1 MLACEDGGQLR
12 IILQLNN
19 SHLYLSCLGLP
30 CCRGSA
36 STRKGNHEDQVSTV
50 IRNVWLSPVNCLDNF
65 CDLQKLETQAGEDAH
80 ALNLHVHNN
89 IIFVGGIMG
98 VRFRV

>member
-19 SHLYLSCLGLP
+19 SHLYLSRLGLP

-36 STRKGNHEDQVSTV
+36 STRKGNRED
-50 IRNVWLSPVNCLDNF
+50 
-65 CDLQKLETQAGEDAH
+65 
-80 ALNLHVHNN
+80 
-89 IIFVGGIMG
+89 
-98 VRFRV
+98 